1 MEKNPNFKILV
12 VDDSPELLDITLK
25 AFSKTDY
32 QLFSASNG
40 TECINLL
47 HNEKPDI
54 ILLDLM
60 LPDVNSIDLCR
71 KIKRDPEYSS
81 VYIILLSSLNT
92 DSIDVSEGQE
102 EGADSFIRRPVES
115 RELLAR
121 IEAACR
127 IINAEKKIRENEMLF
142 KTCIDSPKDMIVF
155 AIDKQYNYLVF
166 NKYHKDLMSSAYG
179 STVKSGMNLL
189 KYITNKDDVIKT
201 KINFDRALA
210 GEANTTVEEYGD
222 LDRQCYETRYSPI
235 YDNNREITGVT
246 AFASNVTEKV
256 RMEGSLK
263 ENERLLK
270 ESQAVARLGSYVWN
284 LTTNLWRS
292 SEILNEIFGI
302 NENYVRS
309 FDGWNNIIHPAWQEI
324 MTQYVTNEVL
334 GKRKKFDKEYQIIR
348 QSDGHER
355 WVHGLGELEYDD
367 NKKPVKLIGTIIDIT
382 DRKRAVLALTES
394 EERFRTLFENS
405 TIGIYRTTPDGRI
418 LLANPT
424 LVKILGYPNF
434 EELSKRNLEQEGF
447 ESTYERSKFMETVNL
462 NKEVVGLE
470 SSWLRLDGVRIFV
483 RESARAFRDADN
495 KILYYDR
502 TVEDITERKLA
513 EKTLENRTKELQRE
527 LSEKKIAEKELKKS
541 HKLLEIS
548 KLATLNLLEDIKLE
562 MEQRTK
568 VEEEVKKL
576 NSELEQRVIE
586 RTSLLEDANKELQ
599 AFAYSVSHD
608 LRAPLRAIN
617 GFSEFIVEDYGPKLD
632 TEGKRLLGLIRSNT
646 RKMDQLITDILSLS
660 RVSRGEHKVSKIDM
674 TKMAMSMLNET
685 ASSEIQKEIKIIVE
699 ALPEAS
705 ADPTYMKQVWIN
717 LISNAIKFSSGKKK
731 PEIKISGY
739 TENEFNIYYVKDNGV
754 GFNPEYAHKLFGVFQ
769 RLHQTEEFE
778 GTGVGLAIVQR
789 IIHRHG
795 GKVWAEGKVG
805 SGATFYFSLP
815 FKKND

>member
-1 MEKNPNFKILV
+1 MEKNPNLKILV
-12 VDDSPELLDITLK
+12 VDNSPELLDITLK

-40 TECINLL
+40 SECINLL

-54 ILLDLM
+54 ILLDVM
-60 LPDVNSIDLCR
+60 LPDVNSIDLC
-71 KIKRDPEYSS
+71 KQIKRGPEYSS
-81 VYIILLSSLNT
+81 VYIILLSALNT
-92 DSIDVSEGQE
+92 ESKDVSEGLE

-127 IINAEKKIRENEMLF
+127 IINCEKKIRASEMLL
-142 KTCIDSPKDMIVF
+142 KACIDSPKDIIVF
-155 AIDKQYNYLVF
+155 AIDKQYNYLIF
-166 NKYHKDLMSSAYG
+166 NAKHKEIMSRTYG
-179 STVKSGMNLL
+179 SMVKTGMNLL
-189 KYITNKDDVIKT
+189 KCITNEEDVIKT

-235 YDNNREITGVT
+235 CDNNGEITGVT

-256 RMEGSLK
+256 RMEESLK

-270 ESQAVARLGSYVWN
+270 ESQAVARLGNYVWN
-284 LTTNLWRS
+284 LRTSLWRS
-292 SEILNEIFGI
+292 SEILDEIFGI
-302 NENYVRS
+302 DENYAHS
-309 FDGWNNIIHPAWQEI
+309 FDGWNNIVHPAWKEI
-324 MTQYVTNEVL
+324 MNQYVTNEVL
-334 GKRKKFDKEYQIIR
+334 GKGGKFDKEYQIIR
-348 QSDGHER
+348 QSDGQER
-355 WVHGLGELEYDD
+355 WVHGLGKLEVDD
-367 NKKPVKLIGTIIDIT
+367 NNKAVKLIGTIIDIT
-382 DRKRAVLALTES
+382 DRKQAVHELTES

-434 EELSKRNLEQEGF
+434 EELSKRNLEKEGF
-447 ESTYERSKFMETVNL
+447 EPTYERSKFMETVSL
-462 NKEVVGLE
+462 NKEVIGLE
-470 SSWLRLDGVRIFV
+470 SSWVRLDGVRIFV
-483 RESARAFRDADN
+483 RESARAFRDEDN
-495 KILYYDR
+495 KVLYYDG

-513 EKTLENRTKELQRE
+513 EKALENRTKELQKE

-541 HKLLEIS
+541 HKQLEIS
-548 KLATLNLLEDIKLE
+548 KLATLNLLEDIKQE

-568 VEEEVKKL
+568 VEEEVKNL

-685 ASSEIQKEIKIIVE
+685 ASSEIQEKIKIIVDT
-699 ALPEAS
+699 LPVAS

-739 TENEFNIYYVKDNGV
+739 TENEFNIYYIKDNGV

-769 RLHQTEEFE
+769 RLHQTDEFE

-805 SGATFYFSLP
+805 GGATFYFSLP